1 MPKLTEDSILQHL
14 YDLMLN
20 PQLSQ
25 TERDKLIIGKNA
37 LEQGVYF
44 PKVMKDL
51 KLALAP
57 LAVKQQLSPPVVD
70 LLCTI
75 SRHYPGDGVAALWND
90 GLR

>member
-1 MPKLTEDSILQHL
+1 MPKPTEDSMLQHL
-14 YDLMLN
+14 YDLILN

-25 TERDKLIIGKNA
+25 VERNLLIIGKNA

-44 PKVMKDL
+44 PKVMQDL

-57 LAVKQQLSPPVVD
+57 LAVTQQLSPPVVE

-90 GLR
+90 LLR